1 MNRFGNWLLAA
12 ALAAVPLAAAASTAS
27 AAELKHLKLMYTAV
41 SGFTAAYVAQEEGFF
56 KKHGID
62 MQFVQTASSGNNP
75 PALVSNSVQVAGP
88 TMPTLLEANDAGLDL
103 VVIAGGAVYPLEA
116 DLLVARYGSGIKKP
130 ADLKG
135 KTVGVPGIGA
145 LLDFMLHRNLKAN
158 GVDPKSVKF
167 VEVGFPQAADALK
180 SGRIDAYPAE
190 APFTA
195 RIIQSKAGYAVKDW
209 LANTPDGTL
218 TVIYATTRKWAEAN
232 KDTVVALRAAMREA
246 NAWIPTHHAE
256 MYKDI
261 AKYTHLP
268 VKVVSSLSPPNLTV
282 DVTPKQVKFWADLVK
297 DSGVTKKPVDP
308 AHLLFQPDLAAAPK

>member
-1 MNRFGNWLLAA
+1 MSRIAHWLVAA
-12 ALAAVPLAAAASTAS
+12 AVAAAPLAVPGPAAAQA
-27 AAELKHLKLMYTAV
+27 LKHLKMMYQPV
-41 SGFTAAYVAQEEGFF
+41 NGFASAYVAQEEGFF

-62 MQFVQTASSGNNP
+62 MSFVATHSSGNNP

-88 TMPTLLEANDAGLDL
+88 TVPTVLEANDAGLDI
-103 VVIAGGAVYPLEA
+103 VVIASGDVYPLSG
-116 DLLVARYGSGIKKP
+116 DVLVARYGSGIKKP

-158 GVDPKSVKF
+158 GVDPKTVKF
-167 VEVGFPQAADALK
+167 VEVAFPQAADALK

-195 RIIQSKAGYAVKDW
+195 RILKSKAAYPVKDW

-232 KDTVVALRAAMREA
+232 KDTVIGLREA
-246 NAWIPTHHAE
+246 MKEATAFAE
-256 MYKDI
+256 KHRDIMDKDI
-261 AKYTHLP
+261 SKYTHLP
-268 VKVVSSLSPPNLTV
+268 PQVIASLAPPNLRT
-282 DVTPKQVKFWADLVK
+282 DIKPEQIEFWVKLLKEEGAI
-297 DSGVTKKPVDP
+297 KKPVDP
-308 AHLLFQPDLAAAPK
+308 AHVLFQPDGPAQN